1 VRVAWFSELVNQAP
15 NSGTRLH
22 SGRSNRSDTAAAL
35 SSDGHPA
42 RDARQDFARLIGDLA
57 GAGYLVEAFGEYWV
71 HDHDELPERRLGIP
85 ALWPLA
91 PETWDEDTF

>member
-1 VRVAWFSELVNQAP
+1 
-15 NSGTRLH
+15 
-22 SGRSNRSDTAAAL
+22 
-35 SSDGHPA
+35 
-42 RDARQDFARLIGDLA
+42 LA